1 MKPGLSAPKF
11 RGNLIDSRN
20 TEPTSTTPK
29 DDKSVIRPAI
39 PLATEDQSLSN
50 ILGPRIVLAAVHHSD
65 CSHEWSSQALI
76 AARVL
81 PRAVAVH
88 EAAEQVRQ
96 QLQRDVDTGVAN
108 RQRHLAALRF
118 QFDVDVD
125 ITAAR

>member
-1 MKPGLSAPKF
+1 M
-11 RGNLIDSRN
+11 
-20 TEPTSTTPK
+20 
-29 DDKSVIRPAI
+29 
-39 PLATEDQSLSN
+39 
-50 ILGPRIVLAAVHHSD
+50 AAVHHSD